1 MATANLPYR
10 IAIKQADGSIKYY
23 RAKIKNSSGVVNSY
37 RPYIKTT
44 ITGAVAGTGKIGD
57 RAQ

>member
-1 MATANLPYR
+1 MSAVNLPYR

-37 RPYIKTT
+37 RPYIKTPVT
-44 ITGAVAGTGKIGD
+44 DAVAGTGKIGD